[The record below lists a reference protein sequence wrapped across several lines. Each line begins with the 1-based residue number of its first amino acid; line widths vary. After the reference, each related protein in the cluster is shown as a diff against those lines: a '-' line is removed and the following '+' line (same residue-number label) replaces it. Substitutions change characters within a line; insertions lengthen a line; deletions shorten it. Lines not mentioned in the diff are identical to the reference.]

1 MELKL
6 LNNQAIG
13 VFDSGLGGLTCVKE
27 IMEILPCE
35 DVIYFGDTGR
45 VPYGTRSEKTIIK
58 YVEGDINFL
67 SSFDVKVIVIAC
79 GTASAIALNHAK
91 EKYNFPIMGVVD
103 PASKMAAAATK
114 NGRIGVIGTPITIKS
129 DKYRQTLLS
138 VNKDF
143 FVESVPCR
151 MFVPLVEA
159 GYINHEATRIIAA
172 EYLAPLKEKNID
184 TLILGCTHY
193 PLLKDVINDFFDG
206 KVTLIDSGYAAG
218 IYLDNFLK
226 THDMQNEPSHKGEY
240 NFYVSDSIQDFEKLG
255 GMFLNREIAGVTKKI
270 DIERY

>member
-6 LNNQAIG
+6 LNKKAIG

-45 VPYGTRSEKTIIK
+45 VPYGTRSEQTIIK

-67 SSFDVKVIVIAC
+67 SSFDVKAIVIAC
-79 GTASAIALNHAK
+79 GTASSIALSYAC
-91 EKYNFPIMGVVD
+91 EKYDFPIMGVVD
-103 PASKMAAAATK
+103 PASKMAAEATK
-114 NGRIGVIGTPITIKS
+114 NGRIGVIGTPTTIKS
-129 DKYRQTLLS
+129 DKYRQALLKI
-138 VNKDF
+138 NGGL

-151 MFVPLVEA
+151 LFVPLVEG

-172 EYLAPLKEKNID
+172 EYLAPLKKDGID

-193 PLLKDVINDFFDG
+193 PLLKDVINEFFEG
-206 KVTLIDSGYAAG
+206 KVTLIDSGFAAG
-218 IYLDNFLK
+218 VYLDKFLK
-226 THDMQNEPSHKGEY
+226 DNNMQNDRNHKGEY
-240 NFYVSDSIQDFEKLG
+240 KFYVSDSVQGFEKLG
-255 GMFLNREIAGVTKKI
+255 GMFLNKEIAGATEKM
-270 DIERY
+270 DIEKY

>member
-1 MELKL
+1 MELEL
-6 LNNQAIG
+6 LNKQAIG

-45 VPYGTRSEKTIIK
+45 VPYGTRSEKTIKK

-79 GTASAIALNHAK
+79 GTASAIALADVKN
-91 EKYNFPIMGVVD
+91 KYNFPIMGVID
-103 PASKMAAAATK
+103 PTSQMAAESTK
-114 NGRIGVIGTPITIKS
+114 SGRIGVIGTPLTVKS

-138 VNKDF
+138 INKDF
-143 FVESVPCR
+143 SVESVPCQ

-172 EYLAPLKEKNID
+172 EYLSPLKEKNID

-193 PLLKDVINDFFDG
+193 PLLKDVINEFFEG

-218 IYLDNFLK
+218 IYLDKFLK
-226 THDMQNEPSHKGEY
+226 ENDMQNGAEHKGEY
-240 NFYVSDSIQDFEKLG
+240 KFYVSDSVQGFEKLG
-255 GMFLNREIAGVTKKI
+255 GLFLNREIAGVTEKI

>member
-1 MELKL
+1 MNK
-6 LNNQAIG
+6 QAIG

-79 GTASAIALNHAK
+79 GTASSIALSYAK
-91 EKYNFPIMGVVD
+91 DKYDFPIMGVVE
-103 PASKMAAAATK
+103 AAAESAVETTK
-114 NGRIGVIGTPITIKS
+114 NGRIGVIGTPATIKS
-129 DKYRQTLLS
+129 DKYRLKLLS
-138 VNKDF
+138 LNSGLYVK
-143 FVESVPCR
+143 SVPCQ

-172 EYLAPLKEKNID
+172 EYLAPLKEAEID

-206 KVTLIDSGYAAG
+206 RVKLIDSGFAAG
-218 IYLDNFLK
+218 VYLDKFLK
-226 THDMQNEPSHKGEY
+226 ENNMQNAENHKGEY
-240 NFYVSDSIQDFEKLG
+240 KFYVSDSVQGFEKLG
-255 GMFLNREIAGVTKKI
+255 GLFLNREIAGVTKKI

>member
-1 MELKL
+1 MELEL
-6 LNNQAIG
+6 LNKQAIG

-79 GTASAIALNHAK
+79 GTASATALSHAT
-91 EKYNFPIMGVVD
+91 EKYDFPIIGVVE
-103 PASKMAAAATK
+103 PASKAAAEATK

-138 VNKDF
+138 LNKNF
-143 FVESVPCR
+143 FVESVPCQ

-193 PLLKDVINDFFDG
+193 PLLKDIINDFFDG
-206 KVTLIDSGYAAG
+206 KVTLIDSGLSAG
-218 IYLDNFLK
+218 IYLDRFLK
-226 THDMQNEPSHKGEY
+226 EHNMQNDKNHKGEY
-240 NFYVSDSIQDFEKLG
+240 KFYVSDSVYGFEKLG
-255 GMFLNREIAGVTKKI
+255 GMFLNREISGVTEKI

>member
-1 MELKL
+1 MNK
-6 LNNQAIG
+6 QAIG

-27 IMEILPCE
+27 IMELLPCE

-79 GTASAIALNHAK
+79 GTASSIALSHAR
-91 EKYNFPIMGVVD
+91 EKYDVPLIGVVS
-103 PASKMAAAATK
+103 PASNEAARATK
-114 NGRIGVIGTPITIKS
+114 NGRIGVIGTPTTIKS
-129 DKYRQTLLS
+129 DQYRQTLLS
-138 VNKDF
+138 IDSGF
-143 FVESVPCR
+143 YVESVPCQ

-159 GYINHEATRIIAA
+159 GYINHEATRIIAS
-172 EYLAPLKEKNID
+172 EYLAPLKKANID

-206 KVTLIDSGYAAG
+206 KVNLIDSGFSAG
-218 IYLDNFLK
+218 VYLDKFLK
-226 THDMQNEPSHKGEY
+226 ENDLQNDKNHKGEY
-240 NFYVSDSIQDFEKLG
+240 KFYVSDSVQGFEKLG
-255 GMFLNREIAGVTKKI
+255 GMFLNREIAGVTEKI

>member
-1 MELKL
+1 MNK
-6 LNNQAIG
+6 QAIG

-27 IMEILPCE
+27 IMQLLPEE

-67 SSFDVKVIVIAC
+67 SSFDVKIIVIAC
-79 GTASAIALNHAK
+79 GTASSIALSYAR
-91 EKYNFPIMGVVD
+91 EKYNFPVMGVVE
-103 PASKMAAAATK
+103 PASTAAAETTT
-114 NGRIGVIGTPITIKS
+114 NGHIGVIGTPITIKS

-138 VNKDF
+138 INKDF
-143 FVESVPCR
+143 YVHSVPCQ

-172 EYLAPLKEKNID
+172 EYLAPLKKAGID

-193 PLLKDVINDFFDG
+193 PLLKNVINDFFDG
-206 KVTLIDSGYAAG
+206 KVKLIDSGFAAG
-218 IYLDNFLK
+218 VYLDKFLK
-226 THDMQNEPSHKGEY
+226 KNDMQNTKNHKGEY
-240 NFYVSDSIQDFEKLG
+240 KFYVSDSVQSFEKLG
-255 GMFLNREIAGVTKKI
+255 GLFLNREIAGVTEKI
-270 DIERY
+270 DIESY